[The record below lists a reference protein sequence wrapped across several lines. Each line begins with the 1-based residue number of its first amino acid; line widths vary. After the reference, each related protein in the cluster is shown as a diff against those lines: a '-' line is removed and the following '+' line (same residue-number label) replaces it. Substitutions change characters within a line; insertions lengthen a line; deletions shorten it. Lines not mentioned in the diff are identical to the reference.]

1 MLYFSF
7 LSLNEALLVTFLKT
21 PTYKQFLRK
30 PLLTLVFSLFALG
43 LSAQFYNGSNMT
55 FGKNRVQYNEFL
67 WLYYKFPD
75 FDTYYYLNGQ
85 ELAQFAARYANDQ
98 IPLMESKIESGL
110 DKRIQFIVFNNLT
123 DLKQS
128 NIGLLTETS
137 YNTGGITHII
147 GSKVFLYFDGNHVNF
162 QKQIRSGIAEVL
174 FNQMMFGGTL
184 GQQVKSSTFFSIPDW
199 YRIGIISYLS
209 NEWDVEFDNRV
220 RDGIL
225 SGRYNKVNNLAGK
238 DAVYAGHSLWRY
250 IAMLYGRAAVSNI
263 IHMTSVSN
271 SINKGFLY
279 VIGLPFKSVIEEWKN
294 FYKKENEQY
303 VNNEVH
309 PQTLLPIKFKKDVVY
324 GRPTISPFG
333 KYLAYTSNELGK
345 YKIFLY
351 NLETGKK
358 KKLLKN
364 GVMIDTKTD
373 YSYPLMAWHPTGKLL
388 AIMVEEKG
396 LPRIYFYDVEEKK
409 FSKQNIYEVQKITD
423 MAYSDNGRFLVTS
436 AVKQGQSDVFVFNIA
451 ASSFN
456 RITNDIYSELNPRFI
471 NNSSQIVF
479 SSNRVNDTLGKEP
492 DLAKEV
498 PENFDLFIYDYYN
511 RSNILKRIT
520 ETPLANE
527 IMPEN
532 AGFNAISYLSDENG
546 IYNNYYAVIDS
557 TVSSVDTAIHYRY
570 FTHSKAV
577 TNYSRNLSQIN
588 TSLQSGKRS
597 FVYYENNLYRIV
609 IEDIPAFSSLPE
621 RKLPNTPFMDYMQKE
636 YNKELAKTKI
646 QKPQPSE
653 TAAETDKPDIREEK
667 RVPKTK
673 FKQFHMVYLDS
684 KGNETI
690 GKPRSKS
697 RKKVS
702 KEGYPVI
709 VEDIG
714 EYYDDDELTIPKRRN
729 YRVEY
734 FINNLVSQIDFNY
747 VNYSYQ
753 PFTGGAG
760 PIYQFAG
767 FQLNFQVGVTDLMED
782 RRLVGGVRLNLSL
795 VNNEYLFS
803 YSNLRN
809 RLDKEIIFHRN
820 SIDVRFVN
828 SPYIGRVYTHE
839 LFYILKYPFNEA
851 LSLRGTLTY
860 RNEMINVM
868 GVDQLSLNFPNHYYN
883 WLSAKAELVFDNTRT
898 LGMNLYKGTRYKLFA
913 EYFSMVGEMAEF
925 KYIPQQQKQNLAVLG
940 FDIRH
945 YTKIHRNFI
954 WANRIAGSTSFG
966 ASPLIYYMGGVDN
979 WITPKFNMETPID
992 YSMNYAYQTLATNM
1006 RGFHQNIRNGNN
1018 FLVINSEL
1026 RFPIFQYFSKAPLG
1040 SSFLRNFQFVA
1051 FGDIGTAWTGL
1062 SPYSPENSLYTRYVD
1077 SGPLHI
1083 SVEIQKE
1090 PIVGGFGFGARI
1102 HLLGYYIRGDV
1113 AWGVED
1119 YQVNKPVFYVSLSLD
1134 F

>member
-1 MLYFSF
+1 
-7 LSLNEALLVTFLKT
+7 
-21 PTYKQFLRK
+21 
-30 PLLTLVFSLFALG
+30 LLTLVFSLFALG

-309 PQTLLPIKFKKDVVY
+309 PQTLLPIKYKKDVVY

-358 KKLLKN
+358 NKLLKN

-388 AIMVEEKG
+388 AIMIEEKG

-653 TAAETDKPDIREEK
+653 TTSETDKPDIREEK

-673 FKQFHMVYLDS
+673 FKQFHMVYLDN

>member
-1 MLYFSF
+1 
-7 LSLNEALLVTFLKT
+7 
-21 PTYKQFLRK
+21 
-30 PLLTLVFSLFALG
+30 
-43 LSAQFYNGSNMT
+43 MT

-85 ELAQFAARYANDQ
+85 ELAQFTARYADEQ

-128 NIGLLTETS
+128 NIGLMTETS

-225 SGRYNKVNNLAGK
+225 SGRYDKVNNLTGE

-250 IAMLYGRAAVSNI
+250 ISMLYGRAAVSNI

-271 SINKGFLY
+271 NINKGFLY
-279 VIGLPFKSVIEEWKN
+279 VIGLPFSDVIEEWKN
-294 FYKKENEQY
+294 YYKKEFELYIENE
-303 VNNEVH
+303 NH
-309 PQTLLPIKFKKDVVY
+309 PQNLLPIKFKKDVVY
-324 GRPTISPFG
+324 GRPTISPYG
-333 KYLAYTSNELGK
+333 KYIAYTTNELGK
-345 YKIFLY
+345 YKIYLY
-351 NLETGKK
+351 DMVNGKK
-358 KKLLKN
+358 KKLRKK

-373 YSYPLMAWHPTGKLL
+373 YSYPLLAWHPTGKLL
-388 AIMVEEKG
+388 AYMVEEKG

-409 FSKQNIYEVQKITD
+409 LSKQNIYEVQKITD
-423 MAYSDNGRFLVTS
+423 MAYSDNGRYLVMS
-436 AVKQGQSDVFVFNIA
+436 AVKQGQSDLFVFNIA

-456 RITNDIYSELNPRFI
+456 RITNDEYSELNPRFI

-492 DLAKEV
+492 ELIKEV
-498 PENFDLFIYDYYN
+498 PEYFDLFIYDYFN
-511 RSNILKRIT
+511 RSRILKRIT
-520 ETPLANE
+520 ETPFANE
-527 IMPEN
+527 IYPEY
-532 AGFNAISYLSDENG
+532 AGFNTISYLSDENG
-546 IYNNYYAVIDS
+546 IFNNYLAVIDS

-570 FTHSKAV
+570 FTHSKPV
-577 TNYSRNLSQIN
+577 TDFTRNITQIN
-588 TSLQSGKRS
+588 TSLKSGKRS
-597 FVYYENNLYRIV
+597 YVYYNDNKYHIA
-609 IEDIPAFSSLPE
+609 IDDIPSFSTLSE
-621 RKLPNTPFMDYMQKE
+621 KKLPNTRFMDYMTREYEKE
-636 YNKELAKTKI
+636 MARQMVKKPVTKEQPKEIEPEEKGKEEPAFKTTMKHFKLVYIDNKGNESIGRPRAKTK
-646 QKPQPSE
+646 
-653 TAAETDKPDIREEK
+653 TK
-667 RVPKTK
+667 RT
-673 FKQFHMVYLDS
+673 
-684 KGNETI
+684 
-690 GKPRSKS
+690 
-697 RKKVS
+697 

-709 VEDIG
+709 VEEG
-714 EYYDDDELTIPKRRN
+714 GQYYDDRELTIPKRRN

-782 RRLVGGVRLNLSL
+782 QRLVGGVRLNFSL
-795 VNNEYLFS
+795 TNNEYLFS
-803 YSNLRN
+803 YANLKK
-809 RLDKEIIFHRN
+809 RLDKEVIFHRN
-820 SIDVRFVN
+820 SIDVGFVN

-851 LSLRGTLTY
+851 LSLRGTFTY
-860 RNEMINVM
+860 RNEMVNVL
-868 GVDQLSLNFPNHYYN
+868 GTDQFSLEYPNTYYN
-883 WLSAKAELVFDNTRT
+883 WLSAKGELVFDNTRS
-898 LGMNLYKGTRYKLFA
+898 LGMNLYKGTRYKIFA
-913 EYFSMVGEMAEF
+913 EYSNMVAEMSEF
-925 KYIPQQQKQNLAVLG
+925 KYVSQQQEQNLVVLG
-940 FDIRH
+940 FDVRH
-945 YTKIHRNFI
+945 YIRIHRNFI

-979 WITPKFNMETPID
+979 WIIPKFDSETPID
-992 YSMNYAYQTLATNM
+992 RTQNYAYQTLATNM
-1006 RGFHQNIRNGNN
+1006 RGFNQNIRNGNN
-1018 FLVINSEL
+1018 FAVINSEL
-1026 RFPIFQYFSKAPLG
+1026 RFPIFQYFSKAPIA

-1051 FGDIGTAWTGL
+1051 FGDIGTAWTGTN
-1062 SPYSPENSLYTRYVD
+1062 PYSAENSLYTRYVD

-1090 PIVGGFGFGARI
+1090 PIVGGFGFGARV
-1102 HLLGYYIRGDV
+1102 HLLGYFVRGDI

-1119 YQVNKPVFYVSLSLD
+1119 YEIRKPVFYISLSLD

>member
-1 MLYFSF
+1 M
-7 LSLNEALLVTFLKT
+7 
-21 PTYKQFLRK
+21 
-30 PLLTLVFSLFALG
+30 LTLVFSLFTLG

-309 PQTLLPIKFKKDVVY
+309 PQTLLPIKYKKDVVY

-373 YSYPLMAWHPTGKLL
+373 YSYPLIAWHPTGKLL

-621 RKLPNTPFMDYMQKE
+621 RKLPNTRFMEYMKKE

-653 TAAETDKPDIREEK
+653 TAAETDEPDVREEK

-673 FKQFHMVYLDS
+673 FKKFHMVYLDNN
-684 KGNETI
+684 GNETI

-868 GVDQLSLNFPNHYYN
+868 GIDQLSLNFPNHYYN

-913 EYFSMVGEMAEF
+913 EYFSMVGEMAEY
-925 KYIPQQQKQNLAVLG
+925 KYIPQQQKQNLSVLG